1 MTKSPNKRTTKTSQI
16 LKMLS
21 RANGASLDE
30 LMKATDWQKHSV
42 RGFLSGTIK
51 KKLGHELS
59 VRADKN
65 GVRRYRIEATCAEIA
80 E

>member
-1 MTKSPNKRTTKTSQI
+1 MTKSPTKQTTKANQI
-16 LKMLS
+16 IRMLS

-42 RGFLSGTIK
+42 RGFLSGTIR

-59 VRADKN
+59 VKPDKN
-65 GVRRYRIEATCAEIA
+65 GVRRYRIEAASAEAA